1 MLRNFFTGEKSLS
14 PPYNMKPFEKIWWLL
29 LLPVVLRVVC
39 SSFISVN
46 LGVKVM
52 KGQSVF
58 LSEEDLKFSIPR
70 EKDVCKVEV
79 VINEPITQRVGKLTP
94 QVFRLFFAALS
105 VGVCTSGRN

>member
-1 MLRNFFTGEKSLS
+1 M
-14 PPYNMKPFEKIWWLL
+14 
-29 LLPVVLRVVC
+29 
-39 SSFISVN
+39 
-46 LGVKVM
+46 M

-94 QVFRLFFAALS
+94 QVSGLCFAALS
-105 VGVCTSGRN
+105 VGGCRFGRN

>member
-1 MLRNFFTGEKSLS
+1 
-14 PPYNMKPFEKIWWLL
+14 MKPFEKSWLFL
-29 LLPVVLRVVC
+29 LLPVMLRVVC
-39 SSFISVN
+39 SSFISLN

-94 QVFRLFFAALS
+94 QVFGLCFAALS
-105 VGVCTSGRN
+105 VGGCRFGRN